1 MPRIPTALIMK
12 ALRGVGRA
20 GKALTTPTA
29 RRALAGGTIGGGLGY
44 FVTPHITGYADVPQ
58 ARRQSAIIDALMGA
72 TLGGLSARY
81 GGFGGGLKAI
91 GFKTPATAIGAA
103 AIGELPPHHIAKLIK
118 ERQTAERIGTA
129 AQQMAQAGI
138 PAALQRTLT
147 GPTARGAGVGAAGA
161 GLAAILSGLMRRRSE
176 REMKAR
182 TTRGRMIGK
191 DFLKYLIPAMVAGGV
206 AGSFVPKAQ
215 QQ

>member
-1 MPRIPTALIMK
+1 MFGYAGSPEARRTSAILDAVLGGVL
-12 ALRGVGRA
+12 AGVGRP
-20 GKALTTPTA
+20 GMKAMFGPSGAPLTRGTAWKEVA
-29 RRALAGGTIGGGLGY
+29 RRTA
-44 FVTPHITGYADVPQ
+44 PITGFLAAETIPIAQ
-58 ARRQSAIIDALMGA
+58 A
-72 TLGGLSARY
+72 GLHKQRE
-81 GGFGGGLKAI
+81 
-91 GFKTPATAIGAA
+91 TA
-103 AIGELPPHHIAKLIK
+103 
-118 ERQTAERIGTA
+118 AEIGTA
-129 AQQMAQAGI
+129 AQELARAGI
-138 PAALQRTLT
+138 PASLRRALTS
-147 GPTARGAGVGAAGA
+147 PTARGAGVGAAGA